1 MHAFD
6 LPYQD
11 ILLGLQFLF
20 TVGFIVLALVAEA
33 RLQAHGR
40 TP

>member
-1 MHAFD
+1 MNAFN

-11 ILLGLQFLF
+11 ILLGAQFLGA
-20 TVGFIVLALVAEA
+20 VGLIVLALFAEA
-33 RLQAHGR
+33 RLAAHGR